1 VVQYRKLNGALM
13 LALSHTS
20 GYAVLALSCLD
31 DPGQRWVLAKDI
43 VKCTGAPA
51 PYLSQILHALS
62 RAGLIETKRGYQ
74 GGYRLCRP
82 ARAISVLEVVEAVD
96 GPECLGGCL
105 LGLER
110 CSDERACP
118 THEFWK
124 AEKARI
130 RAKLAGLSLS
140 EVADYER
147 RVRGCCGPGAPTADH
162 LRGDGRA
169 GRNRTGQGA
178 GLLARSAPN
187 SKRAPRARTSASAA
201 STSRKPP
208 GKSTARRRRPAG

>member
-1 VVQYRKLNGALM
+1 M

-43 VKCTGAPA
+43 VKCTGVPG

-82 ARAISVLEVVEAVD
+82 ASAISVLEVVEAVD
-96 GPECLGGCL
+96 GSECFGGCL
-105 LGLER
+105 LGLEE

-130 RAKLAGLSLS
+130 RAHLANLSLS

-147 RVRGCCGPGAPTADH
+147 GVQGCCGSGAPLAGN
-162 LRGDGRA
+162 LGGNGRA
-169 GRNRTGQGA
+169 GKGSPGQGA
-178 GLLARSAPN
+178 GRLPQSMSNR
-187 SKRAPRARTSASAA
+187 KRATRACTTASIA
-201 STSRKPP
+201 STSRKSPSK
-208 GKSTARRRRPAG
+208 GTARRR

>member
-1 VVQYRKLNGALM
+1 M

-43 VKCTGAPA
+43 VKCTSVPG

-62 RAGLIETKRGYQ
+62 RAGLIETKRGYH

-82 ARAISVLEVVEAVD
+82 ASAISVLEVVEAVD
-96 GPECLGGCL
+96 GSECFGGCL
-105 LGLER
+105 LGLEE
-110 CSDERACP
+110 CSDQRACP

-130 RAKLAGLSLS
+130 RAHLANLSLS
-140 EVADYER
+140 GVADYER
-147 RVRGCCGPGAPTADH
+147 RVQGFCGPDAPLARQLGGNGRAGKNSPGPGAGLIPRSVSDSH
-162 LRGDGRA
+162 RA
-169 GRNRTGQGA
+169 TRSRTTESG
-178 GLLARSAPN
+178 
-187 SKRAPRARTSASAA
+187 AA
-201 STSRKPP
+201 SSRKSPS
-208 GKSTARRRRPAG
+208 KSTARRRRPAG